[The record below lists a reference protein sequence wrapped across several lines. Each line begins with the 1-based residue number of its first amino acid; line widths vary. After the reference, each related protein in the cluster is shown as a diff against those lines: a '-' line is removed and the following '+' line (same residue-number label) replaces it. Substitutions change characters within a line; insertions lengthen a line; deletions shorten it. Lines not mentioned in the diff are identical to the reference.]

1 MERVIHRTFSH
12 YLFQDMLTNKIVI
25 EVTIKKKK
33 TTQWKRCQSDDQP
46 KIETINNYNACST
59 MCFYS

>member
-1 MERVIHRTFSH
+1 
-12 YLFQDMLTNKIVI
+12 MLTNKIVI
-25 EVTIKKKK
+25 EVTIKKKN
-33 TTQWKRCQSDDQP
+33 TQWKRFQSDDQP